1 MHSLAIAPSPT
12 TTLCADEAAYRH
24 LIQGVSDFDI
34 CLLDPEGNIS
44 NWTSGAHRA
53 KGYTAR
59 EIVGRHFSCFYT
71 SADRDADVPSFN
83 LHTAL
88 STGKFEGEGW
98 RLRKDGTRIWAHVVI
113 DPVFDEHGAHLGF
126 AKITRDR
133 TDQRQQAEELR
144 LSRHNIDIALNNM
157 SEGLCLFSSE
167 EQVILYNQRFSQIL
181 GIAPTA
187 ISPGVTLK
195 SFLTL
200 RQEACVDPQELER
213 AVELELTAF
222 RTHVRTPG
230 VVVSTERIWSGRN
243 IAVSHNRLVEG
254 GWVTTVQDVTEKKQI
269 ERKIV
274 HLALY
279 DALTE
284 LHNRTS
290 FNEQFDS
297 RLQAGIPCALLY
309 LDLDRFKPI
318 NDTLGHA
325 AGDRVLQT
333 VAERIRGQLRKQD
346 AGARLGGDEFAI
358 LLSGCVSAEA
368 AETVASRLLQEIQR
382 PIHCGPATVTVNASI
397 GIALNPQHGVST
409 IGLHCNAD
417 LALYSAKEAGRGCFR
432 LFDDSLQ
439 ATVQQRRSF
448 ERDLRLAVSNNE
460 FSLHYQPVVD
470 VQRNVVTSFEALLRW
485 HSPTRG
491 NVAPDEF
498 IPFAEE
504 VGIMPEIGD
513 WVLRTA
519 CAEAARWEN
528 SICISVNLSPTQFRL
543 PDLIE
548 RIGFALAESGLA
560 PHRLELE
567 ITETAMI
574 GDLPGA
580 RAILSELRL
589 MGIQIAMDDFGTGY
603 SSLSFL
609 RNLPFTRI
617 KIDRSFIQDLGTKPE
632 AVAIIRAV
640 TCLCLGLGVSATA
653 EGVETERQLQ
663 ILRDEGCGE
672 VQGFLIQRP
681 AEAAASAAWLAS
693 YNEEA
698 ANNSTLAYI
707 A

>member
-1 MHSLAIAPSPT
+1 MHSSTIAPSSAA
-12 TTLCADEAAYRH
+12 TLCADEVAYRH
-24 LIQGVSDFDI
+24 LMQGLSDLAI
-34 CLLDPEGNIS
+34 CLLGPDGTVS
-44 NWTSGAHRA
+44 NWTSGAQRA
-53 KGYTAR
+53 KGYTAT

-71 SADRDADVPSFN
+71 SEDCAAGVPLSN
-83 LHTAL
+83 LHSAL
-88 STGKFEGEGW
+88 TNGKFEGEGW
-98 RLRKDGTRIWAHVVI
+98 RLRKDGSRIWGHVVI
-113 DPVFDEHGAHLGF
+113 DPVFDEHGIHLGF
-126 AKITRDR
+126 AKMTRDR
-133 TDQRQQAEELR
+133 TDQHQQAEELR
-144 LSRHNIDIALNNM
+144 LTRHNVDIALNNM
-157 SEGLCLFSSE
+157 SEGLCLFSAD
-167 EQVILYNQRFSQIL
+167 EQVVLYNQRFSKIL
-181 GIAPTA
+181 GIDPKA
-187 ISPGVTLK
+187 IYPGVTLK

-200 RQEACVDPQELER
+200 RQEACTEPL
-213 AVELELTAF
+213 ELELAVEQELAAF

-230 VVVSTERIWSGRN
+230 VVVCTERIWSGRN
-243 IAVSHNRLVEG
+243 IAVSHNRLAEG
-254 GWVTTVQDVTEKKQI
+254 GWVTTVQDITEKKQI

-290 FNEQFDS
+290 FNEQFES

-358 LLSGCVSAEA
+358 LLSGCDSVEA
-368 AETVASRLLQEIQR
+368 AEIVANRLLREIQR

-397 GIALNPQHGVST
+397 GIALNPQHGDSAV
-409 IGLHCNAD
+409 GLHRNAD

-432 LFDDSLQ
+432 FFDNSLQ
-439 ATVQQRRSF
+439 AAVQQRRSL
-448 ERDLRLAVSNNE
+448 ERDLRLALSNDE
-460 FSLHYQPVVD
+460 LSLHYQPVVD
-470 VQRNVVTSFEALLRW
+470 VQRNIVTSFEALLRW
-485 HSPTRG
+485 QSPTRG
-491 NVAPDEF
+491 NVSPGEF

-519 CAEAARWEN
+519 CSEAARWEN

-548 RIGFALAESGLA
+548 RVSVALAESGLA

-580 RAILSELRL
+580 RAILNELRS

-617 KIDRSFIQDLGTKPE
+617 KIDRSFVQDLGTKPE

-640 TCLCLGLGVSATA
+640 TGLCLGLGVSATA

-698 ANNSTLAYI
+698 ANSSTLAYI